1 MNRVYIF
8 RFILF
13 IDMLL
18 SAYKSV
24 QDCYSN
30 YSRIYSPAAVSRVK
44 PRKKRPVR
52 VLMCAGAAYILI
64 LFSGYIGSFT
74 FSSSAFMR
82 STLRSTMRIST
93 PITGVDKSSPT
104 TPNSAPPMT
113 SANTIQNGLSPIE
126 SPNTLGESTHASKP
140 CISVSSIAEIFLP
153 ILSDDSFQF
162 VEEEELPEGY
172 RLGDIVL

>member
-1 MNRVYIF
+1 
-8 RFILF
+8 
-13 IDMLL
+13 MLL

-30 YSRIYSPAAVSRVK
+30 YSRIHSQAAVSRVK

-82 STLRSTMRIST
+82 STLRSTMRINT

-104 TPNSAPPMT
+104 TPNSAPPMKKKRRRLNQ
-113 SANTIQNGLSPIE
+113 S
-126 SPNTLGESTHASKP
+126 
-140 CISVSSIAEIFLP
+140 FLP
-153 ILSDDSFQF
+153 PMKSF
-162 VEEEELPEGY
+162 
-172 RLGDIVL
+172 